1 MCLDYMKIYTPW
13 NCVLKICIY
22 FKAQMCFSDCLDICS
37 HATLPATYPA
47 QNQSILRA
55 VMFMGSVGWSFQGS
69 AEKAPAAQSNFS
81 QLQSVWFAANEWNK
95 CPNAPQRQRVSW
107 PHHTLWGWT
116 HRRRVK
122 SSRFSQ
128 QFTST
133 HICSVP
139 QPNSGLIVPK
149 IVNKY
154 LLIKCSLRA
163 EGTKQTSSEDSW
175 AVRAEAME
183 ACTACSYR
191 MAVVGSAALS
201 RNTSLED
208 TLIYFTLD

>member
-1 MCLDYMKIYTPW
+1 MLLYQLRILHKTNPSCRPWCLWAPLADH
-13 NCVLKICIY
+13 
-22 FKAQMCFSDCLDICS
+22 FKAVLGKHLLLKATSHNCSLSDLLQMNETNVPMPLNVNVCHDHITHC
-37 HATLPATYPA
+37 
-47 QNQSILRA
+47 
-55 VMFMGSVGWSFQGS
+55 G
-69 AEKAPAAQSNFS
+69 AERN
-81 QLQSVWFAANEWNK
+81 
-95 CPNAPQRQRVSW
+95 
-107 PHHTLWGWT
+107 
-116 HRRRVK
+116 RRVK

-128 QFTST
+128 EFTST

-163 EGTKQTSSEDSW
+163 EGTKQTSGEDSW